1 MLTAG
6 YIYIN
11 IQNLIIFIKQEYF
24 LSSKMIDKTKLQN
37 GNSSL
42 KSYENITLKLTE
54 DNYAWF
60 NF

>member
-6 YIYIN
+6 YIQN

-24 LSSKMIDKTKLQN
+24 WCSKMIDKTKLQN

-42 KSYENITLKLTE
+42 KSYENITLKLAE

>member
-42 KSYENITLKLTE
+42 KSYENITLKLAE